1 MTRGAGGVRGTNS
14 REDGASAAS
23 TSSFTIWECGGGGGL
38 HMRMPSGPPRLALPD
53 ILWFSP
59 RGRWQWLDRTGL
71 QDEKSVSVLFM
82 DTAPAF
88 PSYCLSR
95 HLVLWGIF
103 REILPRR
110 SETGRC
116 PGLETPLSLTD
127 AEQVMAYGARF
138 KGPREALRWGRNV
151 PLILKFYQQTI
162 FPSAQSR
169 SPLGDVMLSWSL
181 VGKI

>member
-1 MTRGAGGVRGTNS
+1 MPPQPPLP
-14 REDGASAAS
+14 ASQS
-23 TSSFTIWECGGGGGL
+23 GNGGGAL

-116 PGLETPLSLTD
+116 PGLEAPLSPTD
-127 AEQVMAYGARF
+127 AEQVMAYGARL
-138 KGPREALRWGRNV
+138 KGPREALGWGRNAS
-151 PLILKFYQQTI
+151 LILKFYQQTT